1 MHIGLNTSKSK
12 SEAMFFPASLK
23 QAKTEV
29 LSGTLPDDLVL
40 PNRKRV
46 HFVHKFK
53 YLGSVITPH
62 LNEDAEVEARIM
74 KAKSLMSAARSFFDN
89 KDVDKRIKYQIYVV
103 GPLNVLLWGCETWN
117 LTRRNLNRLSSF
129 HHGAIRRILTISWQ
143 QVREKHIKNKEVR
156 KLLCNIP
163 KIDAFITKR
172 TAVYIGKVT
181 RAEENSLP
189 KKFLAAWIRGSRK
202 TGTPQLT
209 CNNNFAETIHRI
221 LPSDKALSNKS
232 APLREWIPLASQRHK
247 LLASLYGQLL
257 RGLPKS
263 RST

>member
-1 MHIGLNTSKSK
+1 M
-12 SEAMFFPASLK
+12 
-23 QAKTEV
+23 
-29 LSGTLPDDLVL
+29 DLVKAFNAVNHELLYQILLKYGL
-40 PNRKRV
+40 PPGLVQKVKKLNSNCRV
-46 HFVHKFK
+46 KIK
-53 YLGSVITPH
+53 
-62 LNEDAEVEARIM
+62 
-74 KAKSLMSAARSFFDN
+74 ARS
-89 KDVDKRIKYQIYVV
+89 KITE
-103 GPLNVLLWGCETWN
+103 LM
-117 LTRRNLNRLSSF
+117 
-129 HHGAIRRILTISWQ
+129 ISWQ

-163 KIDAFITKR
+163 KIDTFIMKR

-189 KKFLAAWIRGSRK
+189 KKILAAWIRGSRK

-247 LLASLYGQLL
+247 QLASLY
-257 RGLPKS
+257 
-263 RST
+263 